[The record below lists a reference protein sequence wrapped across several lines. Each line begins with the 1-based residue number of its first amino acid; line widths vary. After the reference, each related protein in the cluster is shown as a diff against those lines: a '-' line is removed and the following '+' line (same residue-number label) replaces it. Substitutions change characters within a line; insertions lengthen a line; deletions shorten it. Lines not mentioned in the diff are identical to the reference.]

1 MKLYKTNSLTYIVI
15 ILISI
20 VIAGCSFCFDAES
33 RCVAILTGVGSGG
46 VASAIVAWLIDR
58 SDCKKRN
65 VRNDTHIETLFT
77 QFDLSILHELK
88 MVLDACV
95 AHGYIIDQTKDYS
108 CEEILTELKSA
119 DGKLSIWDMIYSNIG
134 ATVHSLDA
142 SLVLTYDPLP
152 QHSQMY
158 SLLKSIQDNHAMYN
172 SITQTVLVQS
182 NDEGTLAYFLLQNDI
197 EWLKQLYIIRGMPIK
212 VKCNS
217 PK

>member
-1 MKLYKTNSLTYIVI
+1 MKMYKTNSLTYIVI

-88 MVLDACV
+88 MVLDTCV

-108 CEEILTELKSA
+108 CEEILVALKSA
-119 DGKLSIWDMIYSNIG
+119 DGKLS
-134 ATVHSLDA
+134 
-142 SLVLTYDPLP
+142 PFP
-152 QHSQMY
+152 RC
-158 SLLKSIQDNHAMYN
+158 
-172 SITQTVLVQS
+172 
-182 NDEGTLAYFLLQNDI
+182 LACAHI
-197 EWLKQLYIIRGMPIK
+197 
-212 VKCNS
+212 
-217 PK
+217 

>member
-1 MKLYKTNSLTYIVI
+1 MGM
-15 ILISI
+15 
-20 VIAGCSFCFDAES
+20 AGCSFCFDAEC
-33 RCVAILTGVGSGG
+33 RWVAILTGVGSGG
-46 VASAIVAWLIDR
+46 VTSAIVAWLIDC

-65 VRNDTHIETLFT
+65 FRNATHIETLFA

-88 MVLDACV
+88 MVLDTCT
-95 AHGYIIDQTKDYS
+95 AHGHIIDQTKEYS
-108 CEEILTELKSA
+108 CEEILTALKSV
-119 DGKLSIWDMIYSNIG
+119 DGKLPIWDMIYSNIG

-172 SITQTVLVQS
+172 SITQTVVVQS
-182 NDEGTLAYFLLQNDI
+182 DDEGTLAYYLLQNDI

-212 VKCNS
+212 VKYNS